1 MVCIVLQLA
10 ATGSRS
16 VSPTPAAARQVDVVN
31 FLLEAGMDIEA
42 TEEAGATALYL
53 AAENGQLPASWKCWN
68 RDFGLFSNGSILAR
82 EESTGEHLYI
92 LFSFFPANSRWC
104 KLWLKRELIK
114 ILRMKLVLQH
124 YILLLS
130 MAMLMWFS
138 IPENWGKLWVCGW
151 GFLKLFPWQNSI
163 MMC

>member
-104 KLWLKRELIK
+104 KL
-114 ILRMKLVLQH
+114 
-124 YILLLS
+124 
-130 MAMLMWFS
+130 
-138 IPENWGKLWVCGW
+138 
-151 GFLKLFPWQNSI
+151 
-163 MMC
+163 